1 MITIESFLISFLNFF
16 IFNFNSINK
25 IIVIIN
31 IFRINIIR
39 INIIM
44 IIIIVNI
51 NIIIINIKF
60 EVFNN
65 IIIGKIRFSFIIF
78 INIYVAI

>member
-1 MITIESFLISFLNFF
+1 
-16 IFNFNSINK
+16 
-25 IIVIIN
+25 
-31 IFRINIIR
+31 
-39 INIIM
+39 M